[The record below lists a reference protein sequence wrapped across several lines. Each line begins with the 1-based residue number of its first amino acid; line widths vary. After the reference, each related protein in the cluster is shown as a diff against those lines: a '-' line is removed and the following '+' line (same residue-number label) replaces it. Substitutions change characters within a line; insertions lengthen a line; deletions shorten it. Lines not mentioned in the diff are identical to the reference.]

1 METSQ
6 ELYNALRSRFSNL
19 DMGGD
24 EATLVT
30 DPKQAKFFDFDFKA
44 EGKAYGR
51 VSISLAEDGKLKL
64 FYTRGLTDEM
74 SDNIKSR
81 WYEFLKNTKTF
92 AQRNMLEFDA
102 RDITKQRLQNK
113 DFEFMANTQ
122 NTVNTDAM
130 AEEINRITKL
140 ADIQEVHPMAGEIS
154 RLAGGMNDQKAQEII
169 NKIGPENLSQLK
181 KHSTMGHSLPDT
193 VKKDPGMKDTVL
205 ALTAIDDIAINGF
218 DSKLLQLI
226 FSKIGSE
233 KKITADITE
242 SMYGSS
248 RRSYTD
254 LDETKLIIRHS
265 KAVDEDVPG
274 ARSRHIDSLYIEN
287 AEGERFKYPVIH
299 LNGARAMQRHIANGG
314 KPYDE
319 IGESII
325 KMSEAIASLNSFK
338 QYASGKD
345 SMNENSADLLAKVK
359 TKLEALKEKVQLI
372 QNQKYYEAYTNN
384 FFKTQAGELPE
395 DKLNAYREQFSKTTY
410 DERLDQLF
418 PLVDAIVKEEEYARY
433 QSDAEQFIRDPN
445 SELILSTNDARDAK
459 TQMLVKGITADD
471 KNTKMR
477 LQAIHILGDIG
488 SRMIPQDADDDKI
501 ANFASDMS
509 HKLEIEDIFMQKDPA
524 YQKAKHT
531 AFALAGKYMSDLKN
545 KDKDEIRKS
554 PEEIKKFKNIKG
566 QEYGD
571 KSKEYGKKEGIDES
585 IVNMFESAMNM
596 IVEGTW
602 SLPETEEEFEKMKE
616 IMSKHLPVGKD
627 AMNATSMAG
636 DMGIGDDTLYD
647 QLGDLYDAE
656 GADACARNTIRNWVI
671 KNLVNGGFAYK
682 YSTDEIAKL
691 KDAVAQQHQE
701 EPHMAEIEAKRAGL
715 TPVTPSKSD
724 HFEDIKDYVMSHFN
738 TEEKSFPMGE
748 TGIIQ
753 STTKKFGD
761 EFQPIIEKMV
771 TILSGKEAELV
782 DEDDVEENAFNTA
795 RDKAIAD
802 NKDSFTFNGKTY
814 KVTGKDAADEK
825 RADQRFGE
833 QIDILKRLSG
843 I

>member
-130 AEEINRITKL
+130 AE
-140 ADIQEVHPMAGEIS
+140 
-154 RLAGGMNDQKAQEII
+154 
-169 NKIGPENLSQLK
+169 
-181 KHSTMGHSLPDT
+181 
-193 VKKDPGMKDTVL
+193 
-205 ALTAIDDIAINGF
+205 
-218 DSKLLQLI
+218 
-226 FSKIGSE
+226 
-233 KKITADITE
+233 DITE

-524 YQKAKHT
+524 YQKAKQT

-585 IVNMFESAMNM
+585 IINMFESAMNM

-656 GADACARNTIRNWVI
+656 GEDACARNTIRNWVI

-682 YSTDEIAKL
+682 YSADEIAKL

-701 EPHMAEIEAKRAGL
+701 EPHMAETEAEPTKC
-715 TPVTPSKSD
+715 D
-724 HFEDIKDYVMSHFN
+724 HCDGSGKHGEEDCDQCGGRGFKTEQDGKETMALSNKKDTNFEDIKDYVMSHFN

-761 EFQPIIEKMV
+761 EFHPIIEKMV